1 MLGSSPPGYFLTVLH
16 FDFWLD
22 PDSRPQ
28 ACLHGLLPRPPH
40 PGQTASDAAE
50 ALLVHAHL
58 VTRAPHTSQG
68 LSEPYRPGN
77 RWAGPPPRARP
88 SPGPTPLT
96 DRPGPARPTP
106 HTTQD
111 TLTAGTSRSP
121 TGSPPTSR
129 GLHLTRVPP
138 THAPRHLI
146 TRSHTR
152 PAGTRPVSLRSNWPP
167 LRA

>member
-58 VTRAPHTSQG
+58 VTRAPRFPRTSHITRALRAIQAWEPLG
-68 LSEPYRPGN
+68 RTSPSGTPLSWPDPAHGPTRPGS
-77 RWAGPPPRARP
+77 A
-88 SPGPTPLT
+88 
-96 DRPGPARPTP
+96 
-106 HTTQD
+106 HTTHHTGHPNRRYL
-111 TLTAGTSRSP
+111 TLSHRLTP
-121 TGSPPTSR
+121 D
-129 GLHLTRVPP
+129 LTRIP
-138 THAPRHLI
+138 
-146 TRSHTR
+146 SYTR
-152 PAGTRPVSLRSNWPP
+152 PANARSPP
-167 LRA
+167 FDHALTHEAGRDQAC